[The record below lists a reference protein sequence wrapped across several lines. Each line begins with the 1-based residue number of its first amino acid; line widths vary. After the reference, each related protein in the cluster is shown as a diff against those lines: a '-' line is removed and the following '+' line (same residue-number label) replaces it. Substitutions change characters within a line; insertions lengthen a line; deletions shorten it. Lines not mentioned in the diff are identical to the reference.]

1 MSGIAIL
8 RSLELRSKVT
18 ARGRLELWLEDFD
31 VPEPAAGELVVRID
45 AAPINPSDMIL
56 IFAAADLSTIRVEAT
71 APGAAI
77 SAAIPSARLPLLAG
91 RFGQALAVG
100 NEGAGV
106 VVKAGKG
113 AEDLIGRTIAFRS
126 ASGTYAQYRSM
137 RAADCMVLPQG
148 VTSRQG
154 ASAFINPLTVLGMVE
169 TMKREGHR
177 ALVHTAAASN
187 VGRMLNRV
195 CLRDGIGLVNIVRS
209 NEQEDLLRQ
218 LGTKHVVNSSS
229 PTFDDELTSAL
240 EDTAATLA
248 FDAIG
253 GGRMASQ
260 ILLGMERVQSRKL
273 TSFSRY
279 GSPTHKQVY
288 IYGVLDAEPTQIE
301 RAVGMAWG
309 VGGWLMTWFC
319 QKIGPE
325 ATQRLQDRI
334 CTELTTT
341 FATDYTAEISLTDM
355 LSPEII
361 TSYTRRASGQKYLLR
376 PNQVG

>member
-187 VGRMLNRV
+187 
-195 CLRDGIGLVNIVRS
+195 S
-209 NEQEDLLRQ
+209 
-218 LGTKHVVNSSS
+218 
-229 PTFDDELTSAL
+229 
-240 EDTAATLA
+240 
-248 FDAIG
+248 G
-253 GGRMASQ
+253 G
-260 ILLGMERVQSRKL
+260 
-273 TSFSRY
+273 
-279 GSPTHKQVY
+279 
-288 IYGVLDAEPTQIE
+288 
-301 RAVGMAWG
+301 
-309 VGGWLMTWFC
+309 C
-319 QKIGPE
+319 
-325 ATQRLQDRI
+325 
-334 CTELTTT
+334 
-341 FATDYTAEISLTDM
+341 
-355 LSPEII
+355 
-361 TSYTRRASGQKYLLR
+361 
-376 PNQVG
+376 